1 MIERMSHVPDSARV
15 QVRVA
20 RPTRDLDAAVAFYRD
35 AVGLPVLDTFADHD
49 GFSGVIFGIP
59 DATRQLELVAHAG
72 VQPSPTSEDQLVFY
86 LGSADAVARCSGRL
100 SAAGFEPA
108 APSNPYWASDGAAC
122 FVDPD
127 GYWLIVSPASWLRD
141 DGAVHDE

>member
-1 MIERMSHVPDSARV
+1 MMERMSHTADSTRM
-15 QVRVA
+15 QMRVA

-35 AVGLPVLDTFADHD
+35 GVGLAVLDTFADHD

-72 VQPSPTSEDQLVFY
+72 AQPSPTSEDQLVLY
-86 LGSADAVARCSGRL
+86 LGSVDDVARLAERL

-108 APSNPYWASDGAAC
+108 APSNPYWVSDGAAC